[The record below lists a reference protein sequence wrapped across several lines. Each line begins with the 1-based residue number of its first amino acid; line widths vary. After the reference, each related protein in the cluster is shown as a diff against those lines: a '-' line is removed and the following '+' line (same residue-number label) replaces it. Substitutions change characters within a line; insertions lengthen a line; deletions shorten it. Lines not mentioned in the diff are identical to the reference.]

1 MKTLIKMISYNTYFE
16 RLSRLLP
23 LLHIRRYGTV
33 NTKLCMVWNST
44 PPTPE
49 KTTLT
54 CKTLQQKSQKE
65 MLCSNL
71 KSLPQ
76 NVKPWASNL
85 GVFWRRFEFQHQKQ
99 QKKGRKK
106 IHLLSSQEYCQY
118 TSLPL
123 ALSLSSSLSLPL
135 SLYQRNKAFFHHSQ
149 AWLLQSSFFWSTKRS
164 PSVFLMCPLKYV
176 QNAFKKGGC
185 ENIFLQQR

>member
-23 LLHIRRYGTV
+23 LLHIRRYSTV

-85 GVFWRRFEFQHQKQ
+85 GVFWCRFEFQHQKQ
-99 QKKGRKK
+99 QKKREKK
-106 IHLLSSQEYCQY
+106 KSTFYHLRNIANIHL
-118 TSLPL
+118 SLL
-123 ALSLSSSLSLPL
+123 LSLYPPL
-135 SLYQRNKAFFHHSQ
+135 SLFLF
-149 AWLLQSSFFWSTKRS
+149 LSTKGIKHSFITHRPDYCKAPFS
-164 PSVFLMCPLKYV
+164 GLPREALQFFLCVP
-176 QNAFKKGGC
+176 
-185 ENIFLQQR
+185 